1 MILLHSA
8 FLFYYKLTAI
18 GTIYQANIG
27 NLVSAKVEVIKW
39 HINIKAYNIVTLS
52 FIALITP

>member
-1 MILLHSA
+1 MFLHSS
-8 FLFYYKLTAI
+8 FYFIRNELPLPAL
-18 GTIYQANIG
+18 YQATID
-27 NLVSAKVEVIKW
+27 NLVSYKVEVIKW